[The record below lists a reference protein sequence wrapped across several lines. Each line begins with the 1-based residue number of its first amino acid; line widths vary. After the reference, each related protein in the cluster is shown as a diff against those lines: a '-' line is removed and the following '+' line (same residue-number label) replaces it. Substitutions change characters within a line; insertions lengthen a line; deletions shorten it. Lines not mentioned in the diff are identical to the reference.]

1 MYHESFNKLMHYA
14 SYQISWLLVTNES
27 IDLQAIYNFL
37 QIIHYYDYFL
47 NVLNFLLFLM
57 MYTISNKC
65 TSHKRNERDE
75 PHEPTLFLILLRTD
89 LSIFSSS
96 LVRGRCDGNCIPSF
110 LSKSFS
116 SSDRTSSAWCELVT
130 LGLCKISDSTQSDF
144 ILFHLLYNGTSH
156 YKIINGH

>member
-1 MYHESFNKLMHYA
+1 MHYA
-14 SYQISWLLVTNES
+14 SYQISWQLVTNES

-37 QIIHYYDYFL
+37 QIIHYFDHFL
-47 NVLNFLLFLM
+47 NVLNCRLIFCSFWWWC
-57 MYTISNKC
+57 TISNKC
-65 TSHKRNERDE
+65 TLHKQNQRDE
-75 PHEPTLFLILLRTD
+75 PHDPTLFLILLRTD

-116 SSDRTSSAWCELVT
+116 SSERTSSAWCELVT

-144 ILFHLLYNGTSH
+144 ILFHFYITG
-156 YKIINGH
+156 